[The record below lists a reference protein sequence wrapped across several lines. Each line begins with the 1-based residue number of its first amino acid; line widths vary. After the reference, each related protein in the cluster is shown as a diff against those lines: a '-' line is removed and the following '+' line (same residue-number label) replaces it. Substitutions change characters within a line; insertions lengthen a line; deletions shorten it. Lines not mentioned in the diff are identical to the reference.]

1 VLADD
6 VSADAPATGEATAEP
21 LGRPASE
28 PWVFA
33 RVAVERIDDLTPTFR
48 RFVLRPEVPGILA
61 DPGFDQRIKVVP
73 PSPQGIDRMPTDP
86 EWYAAWRALP
96 EGERPPFR
104 TYTIRGFEGGSLLV
118 DFALHGPDGP
128 AARWATDAALGDE
141 LLVLGPHGAHP
152 GPHGGIDFVPPARSD
167 HHLLAGDETAAPAIA
182 RILDQLPRAARGTVV
197 VELPDA
203 ADAAYL
209 PAHPGFAVHALAR
222 EGRSHGAALVERV
235 AAVATG
241 LVEANPGAEPEE
253 VDIENGLL
261 WEVPRN
267 ARGGAALASAPLYAW
282 LAGEAGAIT
291 SIRRHLVK
299 ELGVDRRAVAF
310 MGYWRR
316 GRAENS

>member
-1 VLADD
+1 MSTDTLAR
-6 VSADAPATGEATAEP
+6 AAT
-21 LGRPASE
+21 E
-28 PWVFA
+28 PWTFA
-33 RVAVERIDDLTPTFR
+33 RVVVERIDDLTPTFR
-48 RFVLRPEVPGILA
+48 RFLLRPEVPGVFA

-96 EGERPPFR
+96 EAERPPFR
-104 TYTIRGFEGGSLLV
+104 TYTIRGVEGDTLLV

-128 AARWATDAALGDE
+128 AARWATAAALGDE
-141 LLVLGPHGAHP
+141 LLVLGPHAAHP
-152 GPHGGIDFVPPARSD
+152 GPHGGVDFVPPARSE

-182 RILDQLPRAARGTVV
+182 RILEQLPPDARGTVV

-209 PAHPGFAVHALAR
+209 PQHPGFAVHALAR
-222 EGRSHGAALVERV
+222 SGRPHGAALIERV
-235 AAVATG
+235 ATLATE

-253 VDIENGLL
+253 INLDHDLL

-291 SIRRHLVK
+291 TIRRHLVK
-299 ELGVDRRAVAF
+299 ELGIDRRAVAF
-310 MGYWRR
+310 MGYWRL

>member
-1 VLADD
+1 
-6 VSADAPATGEATAEP
+6 VSPEVVAAAPAA
-21 LGRPASE
+21 RPASE

-33 RVAVERIDDLTPTFR
+33 RVAVERIDDVTPTFR
-48 RFVLRPEVPGILA
+48 RFTLRPEAPGILS

-73 PSPQGIDRMPTDP
+73 PSPQGIDNMPTDP

-96 EGERPPFR
+96 EGVRPPFR
-104 TYTIRGFEGGSLLV
+104 TYTIRGVDDGALLV

-128 AARWATDAALGDE
+128 AARWATNARLGDE
-141 LLVLGPHGAHP
+141 LLVLGPHAAHP
-152 GPHGGIDFVPPARSD
+152 GPHGGIDFVPPARTG

-182 RILDQLPRAARGTVV
+182 RILEQLAPDATGTVV

-203 ADAAYL
+203 GDAAYL
-209 PAHPGFAVHALAR
+209 PPHPGFTVHTLAR
-222 EGRSHGAALVERV
+222 GARPHGEALVERV
-235 AAVATG
+235 TAIATE
-241 LVEANPGAEPEE
+241 LVEAQPGVEPEE
-253 VDIENGLL
+253 VDIDRELL
-261 WEVPRN
+261 WEVPRG

-299 ELGVDRRAVAF
+299 QLGVDRRAVAF

-316 GRAENS
+316 GRAENA